1 MIKNLYKNDL
11 GYMIGT
17 VYSTVLGYEI
27 EIMYTNDISL
37 NYVEKNVE
45 YFNNLDPAF
54 VEKLCAALKRFFDDY
69 YEMYPDLSEYFAD
82 DLIEEYDT
90 DPKSILKYI
99 DIGVYSFN
107 EYDVENENVPVLNLS
122 GDCEWDGDR
131 QITILAKDNNLVY
144 VGPFLNYSVWNQEG
158 IEEIRFDNYAL
169 PENDD

>member
-1 MIKNLYKNDL
+1 MIKNLYKNNL

-17 VYSTVLGYEI
+17 FYSTVLGYEI
-27 EIMYTNDISL
+27 EVMYPKDISL

-69 YEMYPDLSEYFAD
+69 YRMYPDLSEYFAD

-99 DIGVYSFN
+99 NIGVYSFN
-107 EYDVENENVPVLNLS
+107 EYDVKNENVPVLNLS
-122 GDCEWDGDR
+122 GDCEWNGDA

-144 VGPFLNYSVWNQEG
+144 VEPFQDYSVWNQEG
-158 IEEIRFDNYAL
+158 VVKGFLYNYAV

>member
-27 EIMYTNDISL
+27 EVMYAKDISL

-69 YEMYPDLSEYFAD
+69 YEMYSDLSEYFAD

-99 DIGVYSFN
+99 DIGVYRFD

>member
-1 MIKNLYKNDL
+1 MIKDL
-11 GYMIGT
+11 HENEFKEMVGT
-17 VYSTVLGYEI
+17 FYSTVLGYEI
-27 EIMYTNDISL
+27 EVMYAKDISQ
-37 NYVEKNVE
+37 NYVEKNIE
-45 YFNNLDPAF
+45 YFNNLDSAF

-69 YEMYPDLSEYFAD
+69 YEMNPDLSEDFAD

-99 DIGVYSFN
+99 DIGVYRFD

>member
-1 MIKNLYKNDL
+1 MIKNLYKNNL

-27 EIMYTNDISL
+27 EVMYAKDISL
-37 NYVEKNVE
+37 NYVEKNIE
-45 YFNNLDPAF
+45 YFNNLDSAF
-54 VEKLCAALKRFFDDY
+54 VEKLCAALKRFFDGY
-69 YEMYPDLSEYFAD
+69 YKMNPDLSDYFAD

-99 DIGVYSFN
+99 DIGIYYFD

-158 IEEIRFDNYAL
+158 IEEIRFDNYAV

>member
-1 MIKNLYKNDL
+1 MIKDL
-11 GYMIGT
+11 HENEFKEMVGT
-17 VYSTVLGYEI
+17 FYSTVLGYEI
-27 EIMYTNDISL
+27 EVMYAKDISQ

-45 YFNNLDPAF
+45 YFNNLDSAF
-54 VEKLCAALKRFFDDY
+54 VEKLCAALKRFFDGY
-69 YEMYPDLSEYFAD
+69 YKMNPDLSDYFAD

-99 DIGVYSFN
+99 DIGVYYFD

-144 VGPFLNYSVWNQEG
+144 VGPWTDYSVWTQE
-158 IEEIRFDNYAL
+158 EFTKFHFHNYAV

>member
-1 MIKNLYKNDL
+1 MIKNLYKNNL

-99 DIGVYSFN
+99 DIGVYRFD

-122 GDCEWDGDR
+122 GDCEWNGDA

-158 IEEIRFDNYAL
+158 IEEIRFDNYAV

>member
-1 MIKNLYKNDL
+1 
-11 GYMIGT
+11 MIGT

-27 EIMYTNDISL
+27 EVMYAKDISL
-37 NYVEKNVE
+37 NYVEKNIE
-45 YFNNLDPAF
+45 YFNNLDSAF
-54 VEKLCAALKRFFDDY
+54 VEKLCAALKRFFDGY
-69 YEMYPDLSEYFAD
+69 YKMNPDLSDYFAD

-99 DIGVYSFN
+99 DIGIYYFD

>member
-1 MIKNLYKNDL
+1 
-11 GYMIGT
+11 
-17 VYSTVLGYEI
+17 
-27 EIMYTNDISL
+27 MYAKDISL
-37 NYVEKNVE
+37 NYVEKNIE
-45 YFNNLDPAF
+45 YFNNLDSAF
-54 VEKLCAALKRFFDDY
+54 VEKLCAALKRFFDGY
-69 YEMYPDLSEYFAD
+69 YKMNPDLSDYFAD

-99 DIGVYSFN
+99 DIGIYYFD

>member
-1 MIKNLYKNDL
+1 MIKNLYKNNL

-27 EIMYTNDISL
+27 EIMYPKDISL

-69 YEMYPDLSEYFAD
+69 YEMNPDLSEYFAD

-122 GDCEWDGDR
+122 GDCEWNADE

>member
-122 GDCEWDGDR
+122 GDCEWNGDA

-158 IEEIRFDNYAL
+158 IEEIRFDNYAV

>member
-1 MIKNLYKNDL
+1 MIKNLYENDL

-27 EIMYTNDISL
+27 EVMYAKDISQS
-37 NYVEKNVE
+37 YVEKNVE
-45 YFNNLDPAF
+45 YFNNLDSAF
-54 VEKLCAALKRFFDDY
+54 VEKLCAALKRFFDGY
-69 YEMYPDLSEYFAD
+69 YKMNPDLSDYFAD

-99 DIGVYSFN
+99 DIGIYKFD

-122 GDCEWDGDR
+122 GDCEWNGDQ
-131 QITILAKDNNLVY
+131 QITIMAKDNNLVY
-144 VGPFLNYSVWNQEG
+144 VGSYLHYSVWYQEG
-158 IEEIRFDNYAL
+158 VVKYHLDNYAV

>member
-1 MIKNLYKNDL
+1 MIKNLYKNNL

-122 GDCEWDGDR
+122 GDCEWNGDA

-158 IEEIRFDNYAL
+158 IEEIRFDNYAV

>member
-1 MIKNLYKNDL
+1 MIKNLYKNNL

-27 EIMYTNDISL
+27 EVMYAKDISL
-37 NYVEKNVE
+37 NYVEKNIE
-45 YFNNLDPAF
+45 YFNNLDSAF
-54 VEKLCAALKRFFDDY
+54 VEKLCAALKRFFDGY
-69 YEMYPDLSEYFAD
+69 YKMNPDLSDYFAD

-99 DIGVYSFN
+99 DIGIYYFD

-122 GDCEWDGDR
+122 GDCEWNGDQ
-131 QITILAKDNNLVY
+131 QITIMAKDNNLVY
-144 VGPFLNYSVWNQEG
+144 VGSYLHYSVWYQEG
-158 IEEIRFDNYAL
+158 VVKYHLDNYAV

>member
-1 MIKNLYKNDL
+1 MIKNLYKNNL

-27 EIMYTNDISL
+27 EVMYAKDISL
-37 NYVEKNVE
+37 NYVEKNIE
-45 YFNNLDPAF
+45 YFNNLDSAF
-54 VEKLCAALKRFFDDY
+54 VEKLCAALKRFFDGY
-69 YEMYPDLSEYFAD
+69 YKMNPDLSDYFAD

-99 DIGVYSFN
+99 DIGIYYFD

-158 IEEIRFDNYAL
+158 IEEIRFDNYAR

>member
-1 MIKNLYKNDL
+1 MIKDL
-11 GYMIGT
+11 HENEFKEMVGT
-17 VYSTVLGYEI
+17 FYSTVLGYEI
-27 EIMYTNDISL
+27 EVMYAKDISQ
-37 NYVEKNVE
+37 NYVEKNIE
-45 YFNNLDPAF
+45 YFNNLDSAF

-69 YEMYPDLSEYFAD
+69 YEMNPDLSEDFAD

-99 DIGVYSFN
+99 DIGIYKFD

>member
-1 MIKNLYKNDL
+1 MIKNLYKNNL

-27 EIMYTNDISL
+27 EVMYAKDISL
-37 NYVEKNVE
+37 NYVEKNIE
-45 YFNNLDPAF
+45 YFNNLDSAF
-54 VEKLCAALKRFFDDY
+54 VEKLCAALKRFFDGY
-69 YEMYPDLSEYFAD
+69 YKMNPDLSDYFAD

-99 DIGVYSFN
+99 DIGIYYFD

>member
-1 MIKNLYKNDL
+1 MIKNLYENDL

-27 EIMYTNDISL
+27 EVMYAKDISL
-37 NYVEKNVE
+37 NYVEKNIE
-45 YFNNLDPAF
+45 YFNNLDSAF
-54 VEKLCAALKRFFDDY
+54 VEKLCAALKRFFDGY
-69 YEMYPDLSEYFAD
+69 YKMNPDLSDYFAD

-99 DIGVYSFN
+99 DIGIYYFD

-144 VGPFLNYSVWNQEG
+144 VGPFLEYSVWNQKG
-158 IEEIRFDNYAL
+158 IENIRFDNYAL

>member
-1 MIKNLYKNDL
+1 MIKDL
-11 GYMIGT
+11 HENEFKEMVGT
-17 VYSTVLGYEI
+17 FYSTVLGYEI
-27 EIMYTNDISL
+27 EVMYAKDISL

-69 YEMYPDLSEYFAD
+69 YEMYSDLSEYFAD

-99 DIGVYSFN
+99 DIGVYRFD

-158 IEEIRFDNYAL
+158 IEEIRFDNYAV

>member
-1 MIKNLYKNDL
+1 MIKNLYENDL

-27 EIMYTNDISL
+27 EVMYTKDISQS
-37 NYVEKNVE
+37 YVEKNVE

-69 YEMYPDLSEYFAD
+69 YEMNPDLSEDFAD
-82 DLIEEYDT
+82 DLIEEYGT

-99 DIGVYSFN
+99 DIGTYKFD

-122 GDCEWDGDR
+122 GDCEWNGDQ
-131 QITILAKDNNLVY
+131 QITIMAKDNNLVY
-144 VGPFLNYSVWNQEG
+144 VGSYLHYSVWYQEG
-158 IEEIRFDNYAL
+158 VVKDHLDNYAV
-169 PENDD
+169 PENDG

>member
-1 MIKNLYKNDL
+1 MIKDL
-11 GYMIGT
+11 HENEFKEMVGT
-17 VYSTVLGYEI
+17 FYSTVLGYEI
-27 EIMYTNDISL
+27 EVMYAKDISQ
-37 NYVEKNVE
+37 NYVEKNIE
-45 YFNNLDPAF
+45 YFNNLDSAF

-69 YEMYPDLSEYFAD
+69 YEMNPDLSEDFAD

-99 DIGVYSFN
+99 DIGIYKFD

-144 VGPFLNYSVWNQEG
+144 VGPFLEYSVWYQEG
-158 IEEIRFDNYAL
+158 IEIIRFDNYAV
-169 PENDD
+169 PENDE

>member
-1 MIKNLYKNDL
+1 MIKNLYKNNL

-27 EIMYTNDISL
+27 EVMYPKDISL

-69 YEMYPDLSEYFAD
+69 YEMYSDLSEYFAD

-99 DIGVYSFN
+99 DIGVYRFD

-122 GDCEWDGDR
+122 GDCEWNGDA

-158 IEEIRFDNYAL
+158 IEEIRFDNYAV